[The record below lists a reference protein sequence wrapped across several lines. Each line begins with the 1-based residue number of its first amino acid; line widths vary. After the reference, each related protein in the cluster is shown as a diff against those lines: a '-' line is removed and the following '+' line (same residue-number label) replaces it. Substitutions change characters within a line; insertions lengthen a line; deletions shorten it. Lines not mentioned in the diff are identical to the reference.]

1 MPALRRFL
9 SMLELQE
16 FLKLLWELEVPI
28 VEGTLCGRLFLAVGE
43 DSSIE
48 LPASIA
54 EDGPCLLLDGRAL
67 LRVLTELWILV
78 IAVAIDLVEDLREC
92 LSVAED
98 SVS

>member
-1 MPALRRFL
+1 MPELRRFL
-9 SMLELQE
+9 SMLELRE

-28 VEGTLCGRLFLAVGE
+28 VEGTLFCRLFLAVGE
-43 DSSIE
+43 DSSME

-54 EDGPCLLLDGRAL
+54 EDGPCLLLEGRAL

-78 IAVAIDLVEDLREC
+78 VAVAIDFVEDLREC

-98 SVS
+98 SVG